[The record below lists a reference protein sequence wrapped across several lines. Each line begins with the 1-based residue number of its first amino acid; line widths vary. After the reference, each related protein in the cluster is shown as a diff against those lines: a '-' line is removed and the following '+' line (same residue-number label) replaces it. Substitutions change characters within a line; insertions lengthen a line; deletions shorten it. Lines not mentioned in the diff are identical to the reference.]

1 MNAGKPDS
9 KNQPQRRRK
18 ILRWIAGLLLFYTVF
33 GFLILPP
40 IIRSVAVKQLAKQLD
55 REVSIEKIKINPY
68 ALSTSIRGLL
78 IKDKDGQPFVS
89 WDEVYVNL
97 QLASFFG
104 HSWIFKE
111 VSTTNT
117 YVRVQMNKDSS
128 LNFSDLIAKFS
139 TNTPAT
145 PPPPSAPLALRIKRL
160 HIARASASFTDLTP
174 RTPFKRIIGPLDITL
189 DNFRTDPDNKNPY
202 SFSGTTDGGE
212 KISWS
217 GYFYLD
223 PIRSQGE
230 LALENIS
237 LNKYAPLYQDFLRF
251 QIRDGVVDLRS
262 AYRFELNASNRVVI
276 ATNASLALHS
286 FKLAEPDK
294 EANIVELPEFSV
306 TGVSVD
312 AVARR
317 GEIASISG
325 SGAKLI
331 LLRDK
336 NAAINIVELSK
347 PADTTSQ
354 APGGILLL
362 LRSVTNAV
370 AMLLNSTNAWSG
382 AIREVNFQN
391 GALSLTDLINSRPV
405 TLNLDQISFT
415 ATNISN
421 VPGTNLTATL
431 ALRWNTNGTVRTDV
445 SASFL
450 PPTADIDLALD
461 KVELRQFGPYLE
473 SKLNL
478 LIIDSK
484 LGLNGHVSL
493 RTPKDGLPQ
502 VTFTGDEWL
511 NDLSTVDGVF
521 GEELLKWGSVRISGI
536 DANLNPPTVA
546 IKEIA
551 VDDAY
556 ARIIIE
562 TNRTINLLAALRMV
576 DTNAPAE
583 TPKDESPKPRSSRGN
598 EAQTEKAKSGSK
610 SEPPHVVSYTNSL
623 PKISIATLVVS
634 NAQIRFTDRSMTPN
648 VNLSIQQAGGTIAG
662 LSSEQLQHADVN
674 LHAKVDNVGPVEI
687 TGAINP
693 FDERSTNEI
702 KITVKDVDLT
712 PASAYSR
719 KFAGY
724 RIAKGKLNL
733 ALAYHLQGRNLK
745 SENLITLDQF
755 TFGEKVDSPDA
766 TKLPVRLGV
775 AILKDRNGKI
785 TLDVP
790 VEGSLDDPKF
800 KLNKVIVMA
809 IENILVKI
817 VTSPFAVLG
826 ALFGGKGEELNY
838 QEFAPGSFELQAAGT
853 NKLDSLVKGLY
864 ERPGL
869 QLEIAGSIDPNADRD
884 GVRRVALEKQL
895 RTAKW
900 QFLRKSERT
909 TTTPEQISLTP
920 DERTRFLQKLYDE
933 ASSKEPVPPPITNA
947 PATNQTAAP
956 AIAITKK
963 QTRTVGTTKGATMLM
978 QHKAA
983 PPTALLATATTAS
996 STNAPATGSQSTEVI
1011 GEIEQAL
1018 LNSIA
1023 ISDSDFET
1031 LASDR
1036 AKAVRDYIL
1045 QTGKVEAERIFIN
1058 ESQPGGVKTNGSKVF
1073 LQLR

>member
-1 MNAGKPDS
+1 MNEGKPNS
-9 KNQPQRRRK
+9 KIPPPKRRK
-18 ILRWIAGLLLFYTVF
+18 ILRWIAGLLLFYTIF

-40 IIRSVAVKQLAKQLD
+40 IVRSVAVKQLTKQLD

-104 HSWIFKE
+104 HSWVFKE

-145 PPPPSAPLALRIKRL
+145 PPPPSAPLALRIERL
-160 HIARASASFTDLTP
+160 HIARAAASFTDLTP
-174 RTPFKRIIGPLDITL
+174 RTPFKRVIGPLDITL

-230 LALENIS
+230 IALENIS

-262 AYRFELNASNRVVI
+262 AYRLELSASNRVVI

-294 EANIVELPEFSV
+294 DANIVELPEFSV
-306 TGVSVD
+306 TGVNID
-312 AVARR
+312 AIARR

-325 SGAKLI
+325 SGAKLT
-331 LLRDK
+331 LLRDT
-336 NAAINIVELSK
+336 NAAINVVELSK
-347 PADTTSQ
+347 PADTAGQ
-354 APGGILLL
+354 APGGIMLL
-362 LRSVTNAV
+362 LRSVTNIV
-370 AMLLNSTNAWSG
+370 AQLLDSTNAVIG
-382 AIREVNFQN
+382 TIRNVNFQN
-391 GALSLTDLINSRPV
+391 GALSLTDLVNSRPV
-405 TLNLDQISFT
+405 SLNLDNISFT
-415 ATNISN
+415 AKNISN

-431 ALRWNTNGTVRTDV
+431 ALRWNTNGTVRADV

-450 PPTADIDLALD
+450 PPTAEIDLALD
-461 KVELRQFGPYLE
+461 KVGLRQFGPYLE

-478 LIIDSK
+478 LIVDSK
-484 LGLNGHVSL
+484 LGLNAHVSL

-546 IKEIA
+546 IREIA

-583 TPKDESPKPRSSRGN
+583 TAAEKPAKESRSK
-598 EAQTEKAKSGSK
+598 EKSAAVTQSLPSA
-610 SEPPHVVSYTNSL
+610 TNAFVF
-623 PKISIATLVVS
+623 PKISIATIVLS

-662 LSSEQLQHADVN
+662 LSTEQLQHADLN

-693 FDERSTNEI
+693 FDEHSTNEI
-702 KITVKDVDLT
+702 RITVKDMDLT
-712 PASAYSR
+712 PASPYAG

-733 ALAYHLQGRNLK
+733 ALAYHLRGRNLK
-745 SENLITLDQF
+745 SENLVTLDQF

-785 TLDVP
+785 ILDVP

-800 KLNKVIVMA
+800 KLNKVIVQA

-826 ALFGGKGEELNY
+826 ALFGSKAEELNY
-838 QEFAPGSFELQAAGT
+838 QDFAPGSFELRAAGT

-895 RTAKW
+895 RNAKW
-900 QFLRKSERT
+900 QSLRKSERT
-909 TTTPEQISLTP
+909 TTTPEQMTLAP
-920 DERTRFLQKLYDE
+920 EERTKFLQKLYDE
-933 ASSKEPVPPPITNA
+933 ASSKGPAQPPTGNA

-956 AIAITKK
+956 AIPITKK
-963 QTRTVGTTKGATMLM
+963 QPRPEEITRGATMLM
-978 QHKAA
+978 QSKTA
-983 PPTALLATATTAS
+983 PTTALPATATTATS
-996 STNAPATGSQSTEVI
+996 ANGTATAAQSTEVV
-1011 GEIEQAL
+1011 GETEQAL

-1036 AKAVRDYIL
+1036 AKAVRAYIL
-1045 QTGKVEAERIFIN
+1045 QTGKVEPERIFLT
-1058 ESQPGGVKTNGSKVF
+1058 ESQPGGVKTNGSKAF

>member
-9 KNQPQRRRK
+9 KNQPQKRRK

-40 IIRSVAVKQLAKQLD
+40 IVRSVAVKQLAKQLD

-97 QLASFFG
+97 ESASFFG
-104 HSWIFKE
+104 HAWIFKE

-139 TNTPAT
+139 TNTSAT
-145 PPPPSAPLALRIKRL
+145 PPLPSAPLALRIERL

-174 RTPFKRIIGPLDITL
+174 RTPFKRVIGPLDITL

-262 AYRFELNASNRVVI
+262 AYRFELNASNRVII

-294 EANIVELPEFSV
+294 DANIVELPEFSV

-325 SGAKLI
+325 SGAKLT
-331 LLRDK
+331 LLRDT
-336 NAAINIVELSK
+336 NAAINVVELSK
-347 PADTTSQ
+347 PPDTAGR
-354 APGGILLL
+354 APGGIMLL
-362 LRSVTNAV
+362 LRSVTNIV
-370 AMLLNSTNAWSG
+370 AQLLDSTNAAVG
-382 AIREVNFQN
+382 TIREVHFQN
-391 GALSLTDLINSRPV
+391 GALSLTDLVNSRPV

-431 ALRWNTNGTVRTDV
+431 ALRWNTNGTVRADV

-461 KVELRQFGPYLE
+461 KVELHQFGPYLE

-511 NDLSTVDGVF
+511 DDLSTVDGVF

-536 DANLNPPTVA
+536 DANLNPQTVA

-576 DTNAPAE
+576 DTNAPVE
-583 TPKDESPKPRSSRGN
+583 TPKDESPKARSSRGN
-598 EAQTEKAKSGSK
+598 EAQTEKGKSRNK

-623 PKISIATLVVS
+623 PKISITTIVVS

-662 LSSEQLQHADVN
+662 LSTEQLQHADVN

-693 FDERSTNEI
+693 FDEHSTNEI

-712 PASAYSR
+712 PASPYSG

-826 ALFGGKGEELNY
+826 ALLGGKGEELNY

-869 QLEIAGSIDPNADRD
+869 QLEISGSIDPNADRD
-884 GVRRVALEKQL
+884 GVRLMALEKQL
-895 RTAKW
+895 RMAKW
-900 QFLRKSERT
+900 QSLRKSERT
-909 TTTPEQISLTP
+909 TTTPEQIALAP
-920 DERTRFLQKLYDE
+920 DERTKFLQKLYDE
-933 ASSKEPVPPPITNA
+933 ASTKEPVQPPTSNA
-947 PATNQTAAP
+947 PATKQTAAP
-956 AIAITKK
+956 AVPIAKK
-963 QTRTVGTTKGATMLM
+963 QTRLPESTRGATMLM
-978 QHKAA
+978 QHKAG
-983 PPTALLATATTAS
+983 PPTALPATVATAP
-996 STNAPATGSQSTEVI
+996 STNGATTVSPSTEVV

-1023 ISDSDFET
+1023 VSDSDFET

-1036 AKAVRDYIL
+1036 AKAVRVYIL
-1045 QTGKVEAERIFIN
+1045 QTGKVEAERIFIT

>member
-1 MNAGKPDS
+1 MNEGKPDS
-9 KNQPQRRRK
+9 EIRPPKRRK
-18 ILRWIAGLLLFYTVF
+18 ILRWIVGLLLFYTVF

-40 IIRSVAVKQLAKQLD
+40 IVRSVAVKQLAKQLD

-68 ALSTSIRGLL
+68 TLSTSIRGLL
-78 IKDKDGQPFVS
+78 IKDKDGQLFVS

-117 YVRVQMNKDSS
+117 YVRIQMNQDNS

-139 TNTPAT
+139 SNTPAT
-145 PPPPSAPLALRIKRL
+145 PPPPSAPLALRIERL

-174 RTPFKRIIGPLDITL
+174 RTPFKRVIGPLDITL

-286 FKLAEPDK
+286 FKLAEPDTD
-294 EANIVELPEFSV
+294 ANIVELPEFAV

-325 SGAKLI
+325 SGAKLT

-336 NAAINIVELSK
+336 NAAINVVELSK
-347 PADTTSQ
+347 PPDTAGQ
-354 APGGILLL
+354 APGGIMLL
-362 LRSVTNAV
+362 LRSVTNIV
-370 AMLLNSTNAWSG
+370 AQLLDSTNAVVG
-382 AIREVNFQN
+382 TIREVNFQN

-405 TLNLDQISFT
+405 SLNLDQISLT
-415 ATNISN
+415 ATDISN

-445 SASFL
+445 SAPFL

-511 NDLSTVDGVF
+511 DDLSTVDGVF

-536 DANLNPPTVA
+536 DANLNPATVA
-546 IKEIA
+546 IREIA
-551 VDDAY
+551 ADDVY

-576 DTNAPAE
+576 DTNAPVE

-598 EAQTEKAKSGSK
+598 ESQTEKAKSGSK

-648 VNLSIQQAGGTIAG
+648 VNLSIQQVGGTIAG
-662 LSSEQLQHADVN
+662 LSTEQLQHADVN

-712 PASAYSR
+712 PASPYSG

-745 SENLITLDQF
+745 SENLLTLDQF

-766 TKLPVRLGV
+766 TKLPMRLGV

-785 TLDVP
+785 ILDVP
-790 VEGSLDDPKF
+790 VEGSLEDPKF
-800 KLNKVIVMA
+800 KLNKVIVQA

-817 VTSPFAVLG
+817 VTSPFAALG

-838 QEFAPGSFELQAAGT
+838 QDFAPGSFALQPEGT

-900 QFLRKSERT
+900 QSLRKSERT
-909 TTTPEQISLTP
+909 TTTPEQLSLTP
-920 DERTRFLQKLYDE
+920 DERTKFLQKLYDE
-933 ASSKEPVPPPITNA
+933 ASSKGPVQPPVASA
-947 PATNQTAAP
+947 PATNLAAAP

-963 QTRTVGTTKGATMLM
+963 QTLPPEITKGATMLM
-978 QHKAA
+978 QHKTA
-983 PPTALLATATTAS
+983 PATAIPATAATAP
-996 STNAPATGSQSTEVI
+996 STNAAATASTEVA
-1011 GEIEQAL
+1011 GEIEHAL

-1045 QTGKVEAERIFIN
+1045 QTGKVEAERIFLT
-1058 ESQPGGVKTNGSKVF
+1058 ESQPGGFKANGSKVY